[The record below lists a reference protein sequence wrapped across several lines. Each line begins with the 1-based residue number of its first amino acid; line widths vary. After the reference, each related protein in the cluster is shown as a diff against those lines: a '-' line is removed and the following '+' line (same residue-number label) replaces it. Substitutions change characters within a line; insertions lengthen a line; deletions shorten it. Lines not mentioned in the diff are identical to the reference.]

1 MISNE
6 NTRWLTVALEKIKNC
21 ATMENSESTALH
33 CVNESDFFLLCVCY
47 IIVLK
52 MPEIKN
58 GILFPA
64 RFKQPLWSASRN
76 LTTKGKPL
84 LIHFIVKKY
93 INEAGGVRWGLEG
106 LTDCT
111 LFMQNAKPRT
121 TDTQRELFFRKFQT
135 FGLGQTNWADKFG
148 GIWGIFGQFISTHFG
163 TVGPLS
169 MFSIN

>member
-1 MISNE
+1 MLWKKSK
-6 NTRWLTVALEKIKNC
+6 TAQQWKILNPLRCIVSMK
-21 ATMENSESTALH
+21 
-33 CVNESDFFLLCVCY
+33 VIFLLCVCY

-111 LFMQNAKPRT
+111 LFMQNAKPTLQKDQFLIQLWLCKFNIGSYIFLFIFR
-121 TDTQRELFFRKFQT
+121 REFF
-135 FGLGQTNWADKFG
+135 
-148 GIWGIFGQFISTHFG
+148 
-163 TVGPLS
+163 
-169 MFSIN
+169 

>member
-1 MISNE
+1 MVVCEMWIKHWRKKNVSLLLLHGDYLIMISNE

-111 LFMQNAKPRT
+111 LFMQNAKPT
-121 TDTQRELFFRKFQT
+121 LQKD
-135 FGLGQTNWADKFG
+135 
-148 GIWGIFGQFISTHFG
+148 QFLIQ
-163 TVGPLS
+163 LWLC
-169 MFSIN
+169 

>member
-1 MISNE
+1 MVVCEMWIKHWRKKNVSLLLLHGDYLIMISNE

-58 GILFPA
+58 GILFP
-64 RFKQPLWSASRN
+64 RFAQPLWSASRN

-84 LIHFIVKKY
+84 LIHFIVKSIWTK
-93 INEAGGVRWGLEG
+93 RSEG
-106 LTDCT
+106 LKAWQIARSLCKTPNQPFKRINI
-111 LFMQNAKPRT
+111 LFSFNVV
-121 TDTQRELFFRKFQT
+121 DY
-135 FGLGQTNWADKFG
+135 GWA
-148 GIWGIFGQFISTHFG
+148 SN
-163 TVGPLS
+163 P
-169 MFSIN
+169 